1 MVETILDIATSTVL
15 VCACG
20 HIALGLLKD
29 IIVDI
34 KGILVEC
41 KKKD

>member
-1 MVETILDIATSTVL
+1 MVKTILDIATSTVL

-20 HIALGLLKD
+20 HIVLGFLKD

-34 KGILVEC
+34 KGILTEC